1 MELLEKLGIEWKVI
15 IAQIIN
21 FSLLL
26 AILYFFL
33 YKPILNVLEKRRKKI
48 KKSLKEADAINKR
61 MENVRLEIE
70 EKIIKSEKEA
80 TQVIK
85 NTKIQMDK
93 DRERIRRE
101 AIAEAGKIKK
111 EAKEAIRQ
119 EKKALI
125 SEAKKELGEL
135 VITLSEKVIKKNL
148 QDTDQ
153 EKLDQEL
160 MKSVKNKS
168 NS

>member
-1 MELLEKLGIEWKVI
+1 MELLEKLGIDWKVI

-48 KKSLKEADAINKR
+48 KKSLREADAINKR

-101 AIAEAGKIKK
+101 AIVEAGEIKK

-119 EKKALI
+119 EKEALI

-135 VITLSEKVIKKNL
+135 VITLSEKVIKRNL
-148 QDTDQ
+148 QDIDQ

-160 MKSVKNKS
+160 MKSVKNK
-168 NS
+168 

>member
-1 MELLEKLGIEWKVI
+1 
-15 IAQIIN
+15 
-21 FSLLL
+21 
-26 AILYFFL
+26 
-33 YKPILNVLEKRRKKI
+33 
-48 KKSLKEADAINKR
+48 

-101 AIAEAGKIKK
+101 AIAEAGEIKK

-119 EKKALI
+119 EKEALI

-135 VITLSEKVIKKNL
+135 VITLSEKVIKRNL
-148 QDTDQ
+148 QDIDQ

-160 MKSVKNKS
+160 MKSVKNK
-168 NS
+168 

>member
-101 AIAEAGKIKK
+101 AIAEAGEIKK

-119 EKKALI
+119 EKEALI

-135 VITLSEKVIKKNL
+135 VITLSEKVIKRNL
-148 QDTDQ
+148 QDIDQ

-160 MKSVKNKS
+160 MKSVKNK
-168 NS
+168 

>member
-1 MELLEKLGIEWKVI
+1 MELLEKLGIDWKVI

-101 AIAEAGKIKK
+101 AIVEAGEIKK

-119 EKKALI
+119 EKEALI

-135 VITLSEKVIKKNL
+135 VITLSEKVIKRNL
-148 QDTDQ
+148 QDIDQ

-160 MKSVKNKS
+160 MKSVKNK
-168 NS
+168 